1 MLIFADSAREA
12 AEREMENPGSPD
24 ESGTNRGD
32 VVRKLWLGTLLVN
45 LFVFGFVA
53 LIIHKNHE
61 REVEQAVALTENY
74 SKILEEA
81 LAGFISKI
89 DITLQTV
96 GAEVERQLAQGGL
109 DDKAV
114 DTLLARQDALIPDA
128 LGLRIVDAQGII
140 RHAVN
145 GIQVPNASIADRP
158 QFIRLR
164 DDAQAGLV
172 FSKPFVGR
180 AADKWLL
187 TLSRR
192 LNYPDGRFAG
202 DVHVAVAVDHFID
215 TFAKLDL
222 GDKGNVGLWDKTT
235 LLARYSRE
243 DTRGATVGKMT
254 PSPNL
259 RALLEADKREATYHA
274 RSGVDGISRIYY
286 FRQVNDYPLYLV
298 VGLAD
303 EDYLSQ
309 WWRDTLGILALAV
322 MFALATLASA
332 TLVARGLRRQVAD
345 QAALA
350 RQDAEYTARLEASN
364 RAAEAA
370 WRQSELIL
378 ASAAEGIC
386 GVDLAGRVIFVNPAA
401 CRMFGWNEQEGIGKN
416 LHAETHHHRADGE
429 VFAESDCPVCQTLRD
444 GQRRHLEDSLYW
456 RRDGSSFAVEFT
468 VSPIEQDGRIV
479 GAVNV
484 FRDIGERKRIEAE
497 LEGHRRNLEE
507 LVQQRTS
514 ELMQT
519 EARASHILESSADG
533 LYGIDR
539 AGIITFMNPAGCAI
553 LGYRPEQ
560 VVGRL
565 AHALF
570 HHSKADGSCYPSIE
584 CPCYN
589 ALRQGDKIRVDDE
602 VYWHADGHP
611 VPVMYATH
619 PMVQDG
625 EITGAVTSFVDV
637 SVQRAAAQAREVALA
652 AAENLARVRREFL
665 ANMSHEIRTP
675 LNGVLGFADIGAR
688 HYQDSE
694 RALDAFTKIRT
705 SGQRLLGV
713 INDILDFSKLDAGKL
728 DIEQTEVAL
737 EMVVDNTLELVRD
750 RAVAKGLALQ
760 VELAPDL
767 PRTCLSDPLRMG
779 QVLLNVL
786 SNAVKF
792 TEAGS
797 VTLSLSCR
805 DGMLVFRVVDTG
817 IGMDA
822 AQLALL
828 FNPFQQADASA
839 TRKFG
844 GSGLGLA
851 ISKRILELMGGHIR
865 VDSQPGAG
873 TRVEFCLPCVTAQP
887 LPAPALPAKAVVAPG
902 GKPLAGLSILA
913 VDDESINRLILEEML
928 TDCGARVITVDSG
941 GAAIERVA
949 DGGPGA
955 FDVVLMDIQMPE
967 MDGYEAARRILERAP
982 QLPVIAQTAHA
993 FREEL
998 ARCLAVGMVG
1008 HVTKPVDVEALV
1020 QMIRK
1025 HLPDVGRGRAG

>member
-1 MLIFADSAREA
+1 
-12 AEREMENPGSPD
+12 MENPGSPG
-24 ESGTNRGD
+24 EAGTSRGD
-32 VVRKLWLGTLLVN
+32 FVRKLWLGTLLVN
-45 LFVFGFVA
+45 LFVFGIVT
-53 LIIHKNHE
+53 LIIQRHHE
-61 REVEQAVALTENY
+61 SDVAQALAQTENY

-96 GAEVERQLAQGGL
+96 GTEAERQLAGGGL
-109 DDKAV
+109 DGKAI
-114 DTLLARQDALIPDA
+114 DALIARQDALIPEA

-145 GIQVPNASIADRP
+145 GVQVPNASVADRP

-164 DDAQAGLV
+164 DDPQAGLV
-172 FSKPFVGR
+172 FSKPFAGR
-180 AADKWLL
+180 AADKWLI
-187 TLSRR
+187 TLGRR
-192 LNYPDGRFAG
+192 INHPDGRFAG
-202 DVHVAVAVDHFID
+202 DVHVAVTVDHFID
-215 TFAKLDL
+215 VFAKLDL
-222 GDKGNVGLWDKTT
+222 GNKGNVGLWDKTT
-235 LLARYSRE
+235 LLARYSR
-243 DTRGATVGKMT
+243 DDARGATVGNTT
-254 PSPNL
+254 PSPSL
-259 RALLEADKREATYHA
+259 RALLDSDKRQASYHA
-274 RSGVDGISRIYY
+274 RSGVDGISRIFY
-286 FRQVNDYPLYLV
+286 FRQVGDHPLYLV

-303 EDYLSQ
+303 DDYLSQ
-309 WWRDTLGILALAV
+309 WWSETLGTLGLAALFTLGSLLAARQ
-322 MFALATLASA
+322 FARSLKRQEADRAT
-332 TLVARGLRRQVAD
+332 
-345 QAALA
+345 LA
-350 RQDAEYTARLEASN
+350 RQDAEYTAKLEASN
-364 RAAEAA
+364 RAAEEA
-370 WRQSELIL
+370 WRQSQLIL
-378 ASAAEGIC
+378 SSAAEGIC
-386 GVDLAGRVIFVNPAA
+386 GVDLDGRVIFLNPAA
-401 CRMFGWNEQEGIGKN
+401 RRMYGWSDDEGVGKN
-416 LHAETHHHRADGE
+416 LHAETHHHLSDGN
-429 VFAESDCPVCQTLRD
+429 VFRENDCPVFQTLRD
-444 GQRRHLEDSLYW
+444 GQRRHVEDSLYW
-456 RRDGSSFAVEFT
+456 RQDGSSFAVEFT
-468 VSPIEQDGRIV
+468 VSPIERDGRIV

-497 LEGHRRNLEE
+497 LEDHRRNLEE
-507 LVQQRTS
+507 LVQQRSS

-519 EARASHILESSADG
+519 EARASHILDASADG

-553 LGYRPEQ
+553 LGYKPEQ

-565 AHALF
+565 AHTLF
-570 HHSKADGSCYPSIE
+570 HHSKADGSRYPSTE
-584 CPCYN
+584 CPSYN

-619 PMVQDG
+619 PMIQNG

-688 HYQDSE
+688 NYQNSE
-694 RALDAFTKIRT
+694 KALDAFTKIRT

-713 INDILDFSKLDAGKL
+713 INDVLDFSKLDAGKL

-737 EMVVDNTLELVRD
+737 DMVVDSTLELVRD
-750 RAVAKGLALQ
+750 RAAAKGLA
-760 VELAPDL
+760 VRVDLAPDL
-767 PRTCLSDPLRMG
+767 PRTCISDPLRMG

-797 VTLSLSCR
+797 VTLSLSR
-805 DGMLVFRVVDTG
+805 REEMLLFRVVDTG

-822 AQLALL
+822 AQIELL

-839 TRKFG
+839 SRRFG

-851 ISKRILELMGGHIR
+851 ISKRILELMGGDIR
-865 VDSQPGAG
+865 VDSQPGVG
-873 TRVEFCLPCVTAQP
+873 TSVEFFLPCVNA
-887 LPAPALPAKAVVAPG
+887 LSAPTEPVVAEASVVPG
-902 GKPLAGLSILA
+902 SKPLAGLSILA
-913 VDDESINRLILEEML
+913 VDDESLNRLILEEML
-928 TDCGARVITVDSG
+928 TECGARVVS
-941 GAAIERVA
+941 VA
-949 DGGPGA
+949 DGRAAVERVIGDGPGA

-967 MDGYEAARRILERAP
+967 MDGYEAARRILELAP

-998 ARCLAVGMVG
+998 ARCLAAGMVG
-1008 HVTKPVDVEALV
+1008 HVTKPVDAETLV
-1020 QMIRK
+1020 RAIRA
-1025 HLPDVGRGRAG
+1025 HLPDAVRGGAG

>member
-1 MLIFADSAREA
+1 
-12 AEREMENPGSPD
+12 
-24 ESGTNRGD
+24 
-32 VVRKLWLGTLLVN
+32 LLVN
-45 LFVFGFVA
+45 LFVFGIVA
-53 LIIHKNHE
+53 LIIHKNHG
-61 REVEQAVALTENY
+61 REVEQAVVLTENY
-74 SKILEEA
+74 SKILDEA

-89 DITLQTV
+89 DSTLQTV
-96 GAEVERQLAQGGL
+96 GAEVESQLARGGL
-109 DDKAV
+109 DDKALNA
-114 DTLLARQDALIPDA
+114 LLARQDALIPET
-128 LGLRIVDAQGII
+128 LGLRIVDSQGII
-140 RHAVN
+140 RYAVS

-158 QFIRLR
+158 QFTRLR

-172 FSKPFVGR
+172 FSKPFKGR
-180 AADKWLL
+180 AADQWLI

-192 LNYPDGRFAG
+192 VSYPDGRFAG
-202 DVHVAVAVDHFID
+202 DVHVAVAVDHFIAM
-215 TFAKLDL
+215 FAKLDL
-222 GDKGNVGLWDKTT
+222 GEKGNVGLWDKNT
-235 LLARYSRE
+235 LLARYAR
-243 DTRGATVGKMT
+243 DDARGATVGNRT

-259 RALLEADKREATYHA
+259 RALLDADKREASYHT
-274 RSGVDGISRIYY
+274 RSGVDGISRIFR
-286 FRQVNDYPLYLV
+286 FRQVASHPLYLV

-309 WWRDTLGILALAV
+309 WWRDTFGILALAA
-322 MFALATLASA
+322 MFALATVASA
-332 TLVARGLRRQVAD
+332 MLVARSLRRQAAD
-345 QAALA
+345 EAALA
-350 RQDAEYTARLEASN
+350 RQDAEYTARLEDSN
-364 RAAEAA
+364 RAVEAA

-378 ASAAEGIC
+378 SSAAEGIC
-386 GVDLAGRVIFVNPAA
+386 GVDLAGKVIFVNPAA

-416 LHAETHHHRADGE
+416 LHAETHHHLADGK
-429 VFAESDCPVCQTLRD
+429 VFAESDCPVFQTLRD
-444 GQRRHLEDSLYW
+444 GQRRHVGDSLYW
-456 RRDGSSFAVEFT
+456 RQDGSSFPVEFT
-468 VSPIEQDGRIV
+468 VSPIERDGRIV

-484 FRDIGERKRIEAE
+484 FRDIGERKRIEIE
-497 LEGHRRNLEE
+497 LEEHRRNLVD
-507 LVQQRTS
+507 LVRQRTS
-514 ELMQT
+514 ELLQT
-519 EARASHILESSADG
+519 EARASHILDTSADG

-539 AGIITFMNPAGCAI
+539 AGIITFMNPAGCAM
-553 LGYRPEQ
+553 LGYKPEQ

-570 HHSKADGSCYPSIE
+570 HHSKADGSRYPSTE
-584 CPCYN
+584 CPSYH

-619 PMVQDG
+619 PMIQNG

-637 SVQRAAAQAREVALA
+637 SVQRAAAQAREAALA

-675 LNGVLGFADIGAR
+675 LNGVLGFAEIGAR
-688 HYQDSE
+688 NYQNAGK
-694 RALDAFTKIRT
+694 ALDAFTKIRT

-737 EMVVDNTLELVRD
+737 EMIVDNSLELVRE
-750 RAVAKGLALQ
+750 RAAAKGLDLR

-767 PRTCLSDPLRMG
+767 PRICISDPLRMG
-779 QVLLNVL
+779 QVLLNIL

-805 DGMLVFRVVDTG
+805 GRMLVFRVVDTG

-822 AQLALL
+822 AQLELL

-851 ISKRILELMGGHIR
+851 ISKRILELMGGDIR
-865 VDSQPGAG
+865 VDSQPGIG
-873 TRVEFCLPCVTAQP
+873 TSVEFCLPCVTAQK
-887 LPAPALPAKAVVAPG
+887 APSAARTAEAGGSPD

-928 TDCGARVITVDSG
+928 TDCGARVVTVDSG
-941 GAAIERVA
+941 SAAVEQVAGA
-949 DGGPGA
+949 GPGA

-967 MDGYEAARRILERAP
+967 MDGYEASRRILELAP
-982 QLPVIAQTAHA
+982 RLPVIAQTAHA

-1020 QMIRK
+1020 RTIRA
-1025 HLPDVGRGRAG
+1025 HLPDAVRGKLA